1 MFTESLFG
9 AVMGGALRI
18 APEVLHYLAGRSE
31 REHELKMQKLELQFM
46 KHAPQN
52 GSGVVPFFP
61 ESAIEAMRE
70 AALQSQTERAAR
82 KYPFVDVLTAL
93 VRPTVTWGLL
103 SLYAVIR
110 IVTLLS
116 GSSTYNGADM
126 SLLSSVLAFWF
137 MNRVFEKPR

>member
-1 MFTESLFG
+1 MFTDSIVG

-31 REHELKMQKLELQFM
+31 RQHELQMQKLELQFL

-52 GSGVVPFFP
+52 GSGIVPFFP

-70 AALQSQTERAAR
+70 TGLQIQTERAAK
-82 KYPFVDVLTAL
+82 KYPIIDALISL
-93 VRPTVTWGLL
+93 VRPTVTWSLL
-103 SLYAVIR
+103 AIYATIR
-110 IVTLLS
+110 IVSLLS
-116 GSSTYNGADM
+116 GQSTYNGADM